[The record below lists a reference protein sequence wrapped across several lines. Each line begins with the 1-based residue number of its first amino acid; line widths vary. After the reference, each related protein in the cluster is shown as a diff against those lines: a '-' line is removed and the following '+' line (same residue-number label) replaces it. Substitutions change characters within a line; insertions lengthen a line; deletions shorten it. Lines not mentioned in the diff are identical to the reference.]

1 MGIPPSMKSVVDRL
15 QVLGPVIA
23 EICQTSGTP
32 GASIGV
38 LHEGK
43 TIYTHNYGYRDVDA
57 KLPPDVN
64 TIFHIASLTKSFT
77 AASIGILVEE
87 GKMSWE
93 TPIRD
98 ILPDF
103 KQSNETVY
111 DQATILDFMAHR
123 TGLAPKNMLW
133 LHEFAGVE
141 LCRNETLKM
150 ISYLESVFDFRTQW
164 LYSNWGY
171 AIADQIIQ
179 RLSGQTWGTF
189 VRERILIPL
198 DLNRTITEHSDKTPN
213 VATAYMALSDGSPF
227 HLPRPR
233 VEDGV
238 IMEGAVGVQSC
249 VGDLITY
256 SQKLMEAADDQLCRN
271 ATSTE
276 GSPFKQLPTI
286 LQGHINLS
294 RTKSELERSY
304 ALGWIKT
311 MLPGPLGTVGLN
323 PMYVDAMPLVGKGLE
338 KPQMI
343 LHHQGSLID
352 FLSSIHLIP
361 SSKTAIVTLTNS
373 MSNNDAADWL
383 GQLLVETVLGNSEPN
398 DYVKLASDTVET
410 SNKLWPQ
417 MAEELERS
425 RIPNTPLRDFSDY
438 VGSYFNVVKDWH
450 MELWVEEDKLYMCH
464 QDDRSQAYQL
474 KHYNYDTFS
483 WLLTRDETVRRG
495 LFPVTMAEY
504 YLLAFGRGETGQID
518 HVIWK
523 HDPSVPEGET
533 FKRLSASAP
542 EKGLPLMANKGKQ
555 NILGA
560 KG

>member
-1 MGIPPSMKSVVDRL
+1 
-15 QVLGPVIA
+15 
-23 EICQTSGTP
+23 
-32 GASIGV
+32 
-38 LHEGK
+38 
-43 TIYTHNYGYRDVDA
+43 
-57 KLPPDVN
+57 
-64 TIFHIASLTKSFT
+64 
-77 AASIGILVEE
+77 
-87 GKMSWE
+87 
-93 TPIRD
+93 
-98 ILPDF
+98 
-103 KQSNETVY
+103 
-111 DQATILDFMAHR
+111 
-123 TGLAPKNMLW
+123 
-133 LHEFAGVE
+133 
-141 LCRNETLKM
+141 
-150 ISYLESVFDFRTQW
+150 
-164 LYSNWGY
+164 
-171 AIADQIIQ
+171 
-179 RLSGQTWGTF
+179 
-189 VRERILIPL
+189 
-198 DLNRTITEHSDKTPN
+198 
-213 VATAYMALSDGSPF
+213 
-227 HLPRPR
+227 
-233 VEDGV
+233 
-238 IMEGAVGVQSC
+238 
-249 VGDLITY
+249 
-256 SQKLMEAADDQLCRN
+256 MEAADDQLCRN
-271 ATSTE
+271 TTSTE

-294 RTKSELERSY
+294 QTKSELERSY

-311 MLPGPLGTVGLN
+311 RLPGPLGTAGLN
-323 PMYVDAMPLVGKGLE
+323 PMYVDAMPLVGKGFE

-352 FLSSIHLIP
+352 FLSSIHRIP

-383 GQLLVETVLGNSEPN
+383 GQLLVETVLGKSEPN
-398 DYVKLASDTVET
+398 DYVKPASDTVET
-410 SNKLWPQ
+410 SKKLWPQ

-425 RIPNTPLRDFSDY
+425 RIPNTPLRDLSDY

-464 QDDRSQAYQL
+464 QNDWSQAYQL
-474 KHYNYDTFS
+474 THYNYDTFS